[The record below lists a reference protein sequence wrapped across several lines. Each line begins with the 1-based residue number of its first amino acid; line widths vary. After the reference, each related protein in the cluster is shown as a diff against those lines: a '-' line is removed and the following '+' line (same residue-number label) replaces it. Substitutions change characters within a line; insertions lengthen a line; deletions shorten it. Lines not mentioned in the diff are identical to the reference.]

1 MNINYITYNKNNK
14 IDISENESNA
24 ILDDN
29 MLANDTDKSKY
40 QIYSNNNCTIR
51 SCYCINACY
60 KSC

>member
-40 QIYSNNNCTIR
+40 
-51 SCYCINACY
+51 
-60 KSC
+60 